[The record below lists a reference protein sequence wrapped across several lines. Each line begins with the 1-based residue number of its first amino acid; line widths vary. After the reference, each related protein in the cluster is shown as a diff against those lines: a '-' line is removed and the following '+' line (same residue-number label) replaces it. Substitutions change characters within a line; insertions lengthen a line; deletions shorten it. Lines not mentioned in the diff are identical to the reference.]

1 MVKSN
6 NRKNAYQEAY
16 TILQELDEEE
26 YLKIP
31 PEVIQALKENRN
43 EEYNYELDED
53 QELKYQP
60 MLPETKA
67 ILFNIFRDY
76 LATPEQKEKI
86 KKMQSEERAKLEI
99 KKKEQY
105 NTENMFKS
113 NTQQETQVEPVKETE
128 ALVKVKKENWLKK
141 AIEKI
146 KNLFKKHDNI

>member
-1 MVKSN
+1 MVKS
-6 NRKNAYQEAY
+6 NRKNAYQETY
-16 TILQELDEEE
+16 TILQELNEEE
-26 YLKIP
+26 YSKIP

-141 AIEKI
+141 AVEKI
-146 KNLFKKHDNI
+146 KNLLKKRDNI